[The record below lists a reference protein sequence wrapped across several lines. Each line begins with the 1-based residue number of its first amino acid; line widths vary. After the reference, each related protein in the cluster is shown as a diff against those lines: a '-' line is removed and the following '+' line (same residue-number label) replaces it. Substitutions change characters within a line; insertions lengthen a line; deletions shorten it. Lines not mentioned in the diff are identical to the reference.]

1 MLAGLWE
8 FPSLLLEV
16 ENSEK
21 KQKGALCEEISKIL
35 GTHLT
40 ENLFQ
45 YVGEVSWIFRPSV
58 ICL

>member
-21 KQKGALCEEISKIL
+21 KQKGALCEEISRIL

-45 YVGEVSWIFRPSV
+45 YVGEVSWIFRLSV